1 MVLLRHVSANDK
13 PARVTF
19 CVHNQRLLN
28 FMKCPCCKLL
38 TYLLVSCATN
48 LAHADVSVKAP
59 WVRATVAQQRATG
72 AFMELASTDALWVV
86 EVRTP
91 AAKIVELHQMLIE
104 NNVMKMQALPVLELP
119 PGKAVEL
126 KPGGYHIMLVDL
138 VKPLTVG
145 DHIALT
151 LVVEDKDNKRSQ
163 IEVNAEVRSI
173 SGRPARTT
181 TAGSSDDHAGRHK
194 P

>member
-1 MVLLRHVSANDK
+1 
-13 PARVTF
+13 
-19 CVHNQRLLN
+19 
-28 FMKCPCCKLL
+28 
-38 TYLLVSCATN
+38 
-48 LAHADVSVKAP
+48 
-59 WVRATVAQQRATG
+59 
-72 AFMELASTDALWVV
+72 
-86 EVRTP
+86 
-91 AAKIVELHQMLIE
+91 
-104 NNVMKMQALPVLELP
+104 
-119 PGKAVEL
+119 VEL

-151 LVVEDKDNKRSQ
+151 LVVEDKDNKRSR
-163 IEVNAEVRSI
+163 IEVNAEVRSM